1 MYRILKRGPGLFTN
15 EELRKR
21 GYPRAVEKGSGTD
34 CQNGPAGALHNRYPT
49 PFRQSASDAIHAV
62 FDVAPETFY
71 SGWKWDYANLP
82 GRRTG
87 RRSAEPFAVRLVDVL
102 AIHEHA
108 TE

>member
-1 MYRILKRGPGLFTN
+1 MLHTHGSRAAPGLYRILKRGPRLFTN

-21 GYPRAVEKGSGTD
+21 GYPRE
-34 CQNGPAGALHNRYPT
+34 
-49 PFRQSASDAIHAV
+49 SASDAIYAV

-71 SGWKWDYANLP
+71 SGWKWDYANLS

-102 AIHEHA
+102 AIHGE
-108 TE
+108 